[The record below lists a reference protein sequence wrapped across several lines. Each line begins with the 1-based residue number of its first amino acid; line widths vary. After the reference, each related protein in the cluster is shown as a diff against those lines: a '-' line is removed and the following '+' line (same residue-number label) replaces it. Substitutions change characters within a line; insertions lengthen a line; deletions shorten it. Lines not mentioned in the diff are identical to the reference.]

1 MCTGKK
7 FRCMFL
13 GTLSQSR
20 DKISS
25 YASHGNSISPSLE
38 QGAALK
44 KARQG
49 RSSAREQ
56 RCVTATQAIPQEIF
70 DSTHERLDAKGHVSM
85 RVIIVCAR
93 HHIIDLAVLR
103 SHRRRV
109 VMRLE
114 CRRSRTSP
122 SKPSKLSR
130 DCSTKVCTLAE
141 KNSVQLYLGD
151 RVNHFSK
158 TVSWTGYR
166 AAMRVTASITT
177 HDVRTTDS
185 CSLGGR

>member
-20 DKISS
+20 DKIPS

-93 HHIIDLAVLR
+93 HHIVDLAVLR
-103 SHRRRV
+103 SHRRRD

-141 KNSVQLYLGD
+141 KIQCNY
-151 RVNHFSK
+151 
-158 TVSWTGYR
+158 TWATE
-166 AAMRVTASITT
+166 
-177 HDVRTTDS
+177 
-185 CSLGGR
+185 